1 MSGIEIYTSDE
12 RGIGIEN
19 SVLKLLET
27 LDYVTSVRGTKKNGP
42 EDKQKIDLVVNLD
55 KSKKD
60 LSISEVLVQV
70 KASTTRVISFK
81 REVRQILNNLSEENV
96 SCEEWLMRN
105 RMIILAGDVRIS
117 RSRKSKWPVS
127 SEEIIDSFESQLQKI
142 DNYQRS

>member
-1 MSGIEIYTSDE
+1 MSGIEIHTSDE
-12 RGIGIEN
+12 RGIGVES
-19 SVLKLLET
+19 SVSKLLEN

-81 REVRQILNNLSEENV
+81 REVR
-96 SCEEWLMRN
+96 
-105 RMIILAGDVRIS
+105 
-117 RSRKSKWPVS
+117 
-127 SEEIIDSFESQLQKI
+127 
-142 DNYQRS
+142 

>member
-1 MSGIEIYTSDE
+1 MSGIEIHTSDE

-105 RMIILAGDVRIS
+105 RMIILVGDVRIS

>member
-1 MSGIEIYTSDE
+1 MSGIEIHTSDE
-12 RGIGIEN
+12 RGIGVES
-19 SVLKLLET
+19 SVSKLLEN

-105 RMIILAGDVRIS
+105 RMIILVGDVRIS